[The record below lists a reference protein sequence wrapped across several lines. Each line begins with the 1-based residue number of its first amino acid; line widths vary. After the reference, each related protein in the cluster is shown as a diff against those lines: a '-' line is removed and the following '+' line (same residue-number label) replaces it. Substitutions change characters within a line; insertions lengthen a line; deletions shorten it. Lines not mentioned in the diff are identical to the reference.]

1 MTIRTDGATAWA
13 MAAIPQSKGQ
23 ANASRGRERG
33 INRIM
38 RIVFFLFLCGW
49 LEGSPPETA
58 RES

>member
-1 MTIRTDGATAWA
+1 